1 MQNVNPT
8 CRLLL
13 LGILAVVSQQSLAAE
28 SVPTSDSDNV
38 TIGQLEAIQSRNFL
52 LEQQVQTA
60 RLTRQL
66 RESQS
71 ESQVSP
77 SANVPVP
84 LPFIP
89 NSPSIPSTVSPG
101 QPAVSAA
108 PPRRSVSDPVRLQ
121 EIYGKGTQLHAR
133 LVLPQGGITE
143 VSAGDQIPGSKL
155 SVKAVT
161 LNAVKLS
168 DGTELS
174 F

>member
-1 MQNVNPT
+1 MHNVNPA
-8 CRLLL
+8 CRLWL
-13 LGILAVVSQQSLAAE
+13 LGILAAFSQQSLATE
-28 SVPTSDSDNV
+28 SPVTADADNV

-66 RESQS
+66 RENETQES
-71 ESQVSP
+71 EVA
-77 SANVPVP
+77 SAPAP

-89 NSPSIPSTVSPG
+89 SGTLSTGEAHQAPGIPIMKRDLV
-101 QPAVSAA
+101 
-108 PPRRSVSDPVRLQ
+108 PVRLQ
-121 EIYGKGTQLHAR
+121 EIYGRGTQLHAR
-133 LVLPQGGITE
+133 LLLPQGGIME
-143 VSAGDQIPGSKL
+143 VSAGDPLPGGKL
-155 SVKAVT
+155 TVKSVT

>member
-1 MQNVNPT
+1 MRNVNPISR
-8 CRLLL
+8 CWLFC
-13 LGILAVVSQQSLAAE
+13 IIAVFSQQSLATDSPVTTDAE
-28 SVPTSDSDNV
+28 NV

-71 ESQVSP
+71 ESPVSQAVNP
-77 SANVPVP
+77 PVAI
-84 LPFIP
+84 PFIP
-89 NSPSIPSTVSPG
+89 GAEQQAESGLVPG
-101 QPAVSAA
+101 NVRGA
-108 PPRRSVSDPVRLQ
+108 VRLQ
-121 EIYGKGTQLHAR
+121 EIYGRGAQLRAR
-133 LVLPQGGITE
+133 IVLSQGSVTE
-143 VSAGDQIPGSKL
+143 VSAGDPLPGSKL
-155 SVKAVT
+155 TVKSIT

>member
-1 MQNVNPT
+1 MLNVNPI
-8 CRLLL
+8 RRVGL
-13 LGILAVVSQQSLAAE
+13 LGLMVFSLQSQASDSLAD
-28 SVPTSDSDNV
+28 VNNV

-71 ESQVSP
+71 ESPVSQAAS
-77 SANVPVP
+77 SA

-89 NSPSIPSTVSPG
+89 SGQPAMGAG

-108 PPRRSVSDPVRLQ
+108 PPKSVTGAVRLQ
-121 EIYGKGTQLHAR
+121 EIYGRGTQLHAR
-133 LVLPQGGITE
+133 IVLLQGGITE
-143 VSAGDQIPGSKL
+143 VSVGDQLPGSKL
-155 SVKAVT
+155 TVKSVT

-168 DGTELS
+168 DGAELS

>member
-1 MQNVNPT
+1 MHNVNPA
-8 CRLLL
+8 CRLWL
-13 LGILAVVSQQSLAAE
+13 LGILAAFSQQSLATE
-28 SVPTSDSDNV
+28 SPVTADADNV

-66 RESQS
+66 RESES
-71 ESQVSP
+71 ETQASQVA
-77 SANVPVP
+77 SAPAP

-89 NSPSIPSTVSPG
+89 SGIPSTGEAHQTANVP
-101 QPAVSAA
+101 VTK
-108 PPRRSVSDPVRLQ
+108 RDSVPVRLQ
-121 EIYGKGTQLHAR
+121 EIYGRGTQLHAR
-133 LVLPQGGITE
+133 LLLPQGGITE
-143 VSAGDQIPGSKL
+143 VSAGDPLPGGKL
-155 SVKAVT
+155 TVKSVT